1 MTLDTLFRQFNRKE
15 KTIMAKFEK
24 ILKHPDRDHILD
36 LLANH
41 EHSLRSIEAYT
52 KEKYPDNPTFQLSE
66 TTLRKFMKDG
76 AGVIR
81 DKATQIELSNA
92 FNSFITGQ
100 EPPEELSRTYPTPSG
115 YVVEDHAVL
124 AESIQLELEHLSA
137 VLGGLF
143 VNALHTTSSV
153 LEQIAAQERDAR
165 DFKQM
170 TSATKDISDMYNLYC
185 FQRQQTT
192 TDNTEDSFDSFIASL
207 EAGDTND

>member
-1 MTLDTLFRQFNRKE
+1 
-15 KTIMAKFEK
+15 MAKFEK

-41 EHSLRSIEAYT
+41 EYSLRSIEAYT

-92 FNSFITGQ
+92 FNSFIAQQ

-143 VNALHTTSSV
+143 LDSLHTTSSV

-192 TDNTEDSFDSFIASL
+192 TDTTEDSFDSFIAGL
-207 EAGDTND
+207 ETEAGESHD